1 MLRRAAWLTGVL
13 VLVLLLALGGAAGA
27 KKRKKKKRP
36 THAFTTHATL
46 EFTPPET
53 FTGTVSA
60 TGQPKSD
67 REMCVQGRAV
77 TLLYYGPN
85 AAPVAALGID
95 KTDSNGR
102 YRFDSKPFAFPGG
115 YQLVV
120 ERLEIKG
127 RKGKLTKCS
136 PAETPVRSV

>member
-36 THAFTTHATL
+36 AHAFATHATL
-46 EFTPPET
+46 EFTPPGT

-85 AAPVAALGID
+85 AAPVAVLGID
-95 KTDSNGR
+95 KTDSKGR
-102 YRFDSKPFAFPGG
+102 YRFDSRPFAFPGG

-136 PAETPVRSV
+136 AAETPVRYV

>member
-1 MLRRAAWLTGVL
+1 MLRRAVWLTGVL

-85 AAPVAALGID
+85 AAPRSRLSESTRPTA
-95 KTDSNGR
+95 TDAIASTPSPSR
-102 YRFDSKPFAFPGG
+102 
-115 YQLVV
+115 
-120 ERLEIKG
+120 
-127 RKGKLTKCS
+127 S
-136 PAETPVRSV
+136 PAATSSSSRGSRSRGAKAS